1 MMLRF
6 FWFECGGFVRN
17 RYYECFLRHIIR
29 ASPAKGRSKECI
41 IIAKRI
47 TRMQVTQSHKV
58 ISGEKMLM
66 SVELKG
72 CAKKPRKGPF
82 WIGLK
87 AQPVLILRIL
97 GQMLKGNWGQDFTS
111 VFCIFFVNFIGEG
124 LSTKYCGVLIIFHE
138 VMKLQTF
145 ELDATNVMPANLH
158 NLSPVFC
165 EYLKLLWRKILIQ
178 RIMMFLIISNEV
190 T

>member
-1 MMLRF
+1 MMLKL

-17 RYYECFLRHIIR
+17 TYYECFLRHIIR

-41 IIAKRI
+41 IIAKKI

-72 CAKKPRKGPF
+72 CAKKPQKGLF

-87 AQPVLILRIL
+87 AQPVLILWIL
-97 GQMLKGNWGQDFTS
+97 GRMLKGNWGQDFTS
-111 VFCIFFVNFIGEG
+111 VFCIFFVNFIEEE

-145 ELDATNVMPANLH
+145 ELDTTGVMPANLH
-158 NLSPVFC
+158 NLSPVF
-165 EYLKLLWRKILIQ
+165 L
-178 RIMMFLIISNEV
+178 RIFKTFMKKDSHSKNYDVFDHF
-190 T
+190 

>member
-1 MMLRF
+1 MMLKL

-17 RYYECFLRHIIR
+17 TYYECFLRHIIR

-41 IIAKRI
+41 IIAKKI
-47 TRMQVTQSHKV
+47 TRIQATQSHKV

-72 CAKKPRKGPF
+72 CAKKPQKGPF

-87 AQPVLILRIL
+87 AHPVLILRIL
-97 GQMLKGNWGQDFTS
+97 GRMLKGNWGQDFTS
-111 VFCIFFVNFIGEG
+111 VFCIFFVNFIEKE

-145 ELDATNVMPANLH
+145 ELDATDVMPANLH
-158 NLSPVFC
+158 NLSPVF
-165 EYLKLLWRKILIQ
+165 L
-178 RIMMFLIISNEV
+178 RIFKTFMKKDSHSKNYDVFDHF
-190 T
+190 